1 MPLCYYSYL
10 LNSKNNYVI
19 KDFVNSIWSSILV
32 WLYKT
37 IMVQLVEN
45 PIKDQVDVSQLP

>member
-19 KDFVNSIWSSILV
+19 KDFVNSIWSS
-32 WLYKT
+32 
-37 IMVQLVEN
+37 MVQLVEN
-45 PIKDQVDVSQLP
+45 PIKDQLDVSQSP